1 MLHLL
6 LFIIYLAFISL
17 GLPDALLGSA
27 WPSMFTEL
35 SVPLSY
41 AGIIS
46 MIISAGTIISSLA
59 SDRITKKLG
68 TGVVCSASVLMT
80 ALSLLGFSISNSF
93 PMLMLFAIPYGL
105 GAGSIDAALNNY
117 VAIHYKS
124 RHMSWLHCMWGVG
137 TIVGPYTMGFALQSS
152 LGWESGYRIVAALQL
167 AIAVVIF
174 AALPLWKKTSKGNS
188 EITEKAKK
196 PLSLIEIFKIRGV
209 LPVLLMF
216 FCYCALEA
224 VAMLWA
230 GSYLVLH
237 NGISADKAASLAG
250 LFFIGLTAGRAVSG
264 FLTFKLSDKAMIRIG
279 ASLIALGTLIMIIPL
294 GTPFTLAGLIIC
306 GVGCAPVYPCVIHS
320 TPVLFGKERSQAI
333 IGVQMA
339 SAYTGTCLMPPLF
352 GILANH
358 VTPALF
364 PYFIGVLLIL
374 MIVMHEALQ
383 KRTA

>member
-27 WPSMFTEL
+27 WPSMYTDL

-46 MIISAGTIISSLA
+46 MIISAGTIVSSLA

-68 TGVVCSASVLMT
+68 TGVVCSVSVLMT
-80 ALSLLGFSISNSF
+80 ALSLLGFSLSSSF
-93 PMLMLFAIPYGL
+93 PMLMIFAIPYGL

-174 AALPLWKKTSKGNS
+174 AALPLWKKTSGGGS
-188 EITEKAKK
+188 EGTEKSKK

-250 LFFIGLTAGRAVSG
+250 LFFIGLTGGRAVSG
-264 FLTFKLSDKAMIRIG
+264 FLTFKLSDKSMIRLGACLIAIG
-279 ASLIALGTLIMIIPL
+279 ALIMIIPL

-358 VTPALF
+358 ITPALF